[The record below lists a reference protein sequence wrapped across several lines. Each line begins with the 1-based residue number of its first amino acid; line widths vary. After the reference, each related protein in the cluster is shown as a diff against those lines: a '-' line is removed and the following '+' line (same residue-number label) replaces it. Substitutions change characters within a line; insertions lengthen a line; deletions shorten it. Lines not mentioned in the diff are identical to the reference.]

1 MVKTTYSAVQV
12 AAPGK
17 LEPVER
23 VIPEPGPG
31 QVRIR
36 VEACGVCH
44 TDALTVE
51 GTFPG
56 LVMPRVPGHEV
67 IGRIEALGKGV
78 SGWTIGQRV
87 GVGFLG
93 GYCTVCENCR
103 RGDFTHCRQQPV
115 VGVHL
120 DGGYAEVMLAQ
131 IQSLVRIPEELK
143 AVEAAPLL
151 CAGVTTFNALR
162 KSKARAGDLIAV
174 QGVGGLGHLAI
185 QFARHMG
192 FNVVAI
198 ARGPGKE
205 TLARLMGAD
214 RFIDSTAEEPAAA
227 LQALGGAR
235 LILAT
240 AADSRSMS
248 PLVRGLAPHGE
259 MIVAGAGGEEPIA
272 LDPLE
277 MLFGERVV
285 SGTISGSSV
294 DMEDTLAFSVLRGIR
309 AKIEMVPLAEAADA
323 YRRMMSNEARF
334 RVVLTVDQRS
344 RWELPWKGAADP

>member
-56 LVMPRVPGHEV
+56 LVLPRVPGHEV
-67 IGRIEALGKGV
+67 IGRIEALGNGV

-103 RGDFTHCRQQPV
+103 RGDFTHCRQRPV

-162 KSKARAGDLIAV
+162 KSKARARDLIAV

-185 QFARHMG
+185 QFARATRGGGRHG
-192 FNVVAI
+192 DVA
-198 ARGPGKE
+198 R
-205 TLARLMGAD
+205 
-214 RFIDSTAEEPAAA
+214 
-227 LQALGGAR
+227 
-235 LILAT
+235 
-240 AADSRSMS
+240 
-248 PLVRGLAPHGE
+248 
-259 MIVAGAGGEEPIA
+259 AGAGRRDDRLQHGLLELRRPGLEILHQHQ
-272 LDPLE
+272 LDYS
-277 MLFGERVV
+277 RV
-285 SGTISGSSV
+285 GGRRESV
-294 DMEDTLAFSVLRGIR
+294 TNTKL
-309 AKIEMVPLAEAADA
+309 DA
-323 YRRMMSNEARF
+323 
-334 RVVLTVDQRS
+334 V
-344 RWELPWKGAADP
+344 G